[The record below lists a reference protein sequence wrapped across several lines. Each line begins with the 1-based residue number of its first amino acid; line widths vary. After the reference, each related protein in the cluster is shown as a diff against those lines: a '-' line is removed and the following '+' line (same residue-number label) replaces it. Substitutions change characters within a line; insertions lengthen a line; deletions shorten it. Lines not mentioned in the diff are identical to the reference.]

1 MFIGQYIG
9 QLLGEI
15 PTINQQLN
23 GRLFACTIQYL
34 VSEFCIEKF
43 AKWRYLPTFRLVFCR
58 VKGTQTVFYCHI
70 ITTIMVRYGPHSRQM
85 PEASKWGQCLLKL
98 HCICIFLHLHTI
110 PQHVSQ
116 DFIHEQIKAQLF
128 MSTIFFLAS
137 KKRSNQKVV

>member
-1 MFIGQYIG
+1 MGSKIVNFYSTQFMDGS
-9 QLLGEI
+9 LEEI

-23 GRLFACTIQYL
+23 GRLFACIRYL
-34 VSEFCIEKF
+34 SEFCIRKF

-98 HCICIFLHLHTI
+98 HRICIFLHLHTI
-110 PQHVSQ
+110 SRIFFQN
-116 DFIHEQIKAQLF
+116 FIHEQIKAQLF
-128 MSTIFFLAS
+128 NVYTFSL
-137 KKRSNQKVV
+137 